1 MRNLTEMFY
10 ARDKCSRFH
19 GLDPQETSLHERVQ
33 PATIPERA
41 ASILKPRACIGFIQ
55 PTKGYG
61 AYASIPLAFI
71 TATAEGDARNL
82 AKASAPF
89 GSRAL
94 ARTPAAIRNFTPGR
108 SGSGSSICTPGSVL
122 KLRRCATPICAAPE
136 ATACAAASPPIV
148 SLILDFTWS
157 AMPR

>member
-1 MRNLTEMFY
+1 MLSTQSEGTPLTHAEPAHHLVRLLGRCGHAVRNSIQPPMTHKSH
-10 ARDKCSRFH
+10 RCI
-19 GLDPQETSLHERVQ
+19 ERVQ

-41 ASILKPRACIGFIQ
+41 ASILKPRPRIGFIQ

-61 AYASIPLAFI
+61 AYGSMPLAFI

-94 ARTPAAIRNFTPGR
+94 ARTPATMRNFTPGR

-122 KLRRCATPICAAPE
+122 KLRRCATPI
-136 ATACAAASPPIV
+136 
-148 SLILDFTWS
+148 
-157 AMPR
+157 